1 MEKKE
6 TEQKRKHWW
15 RWVAISVGSLIGL
28 ILLVLIGV
36 SVYLTPER
44 LTGIVNKYAGEYFV
58 DASFKVDRAE
68 LTLWRTFPHAEI
80 DVDRLMLVNTNPSVP
95 AEGDTVASVERFHG
109 RINLA
114 ALLIGR
120 ISVNR
125 VDIDRPCA
133 TLWIG
138 PDSLSNLD
146 IFPPSEPEDE
156 TDDGPLSLPS
166 IHLDR
171 FRISGD
177 AKFRY
182 ISVPDSID
190 ADVTIRATEIDGTGG
205 VQQYLITTD
214 ATAGAI
220 PLLPERLNVGIDGG
234 IGWNPSAPLE
244 IALDRFRLNV
254 DSLQTVTSAE
264 IDMTDGILLKSL
276 DFQLKPLSLR
286 RVSELVEQLPELQT
300 SAAVALSAK
309 LLAPYRYVP
318 DTLLI
323 PDLKAS
329 VRISE
334 SPLSIP
340 AYHLNLTKI
349 AVDADVNLSS
359 KGLDGSEIVLNGL
372 RITFPASDFSLT
384 GSATNLLTDPNVEG
398 CFKGVVDFNN
408 LDRRLW
414 RMLGMR
420 LRGSLDAD
428 IDFRLALSDLTP
440 NTFHK
445 VNLEGQADLHNFVAL
460 MPADSLAAWT
470 RHARLDFGS
479 AERIKGLDSLLT
491 ASLSLDTARVWTSG
505 LQAELSQLKLNIGV
519 ENTSQTADTTTVTP
533 MGGRIELKTAR
544 CLLGDSSRAVIRGV
558 RGGTFL
564 TRYKGD
570 GKKPL
575 LAAKVG
581 VERMVYADASN
592 RMSISGAEVAAKAHL
607 TQTQRKHR
615 TLTAADSARFRQRR
629 DSLIL
634 SERGHERMD
643 FGVDRSLV
651 RLLKQWDLRG
661 SVKARRA
668 RMSTPV
674 FPLRMRVSALD
685 FGFNPDSLM
694 LRSIALKAGRSDFAL
709 SGIVRNMQK
718 SLGRKRGQP
727 LIVNLNLKSDTI
739 NVNQIVQAAFRG
751 AAWQATADTV
761 AVSADVLDIADDVA
775 ESQTEA
781 EATDDMRAIVV
792 PMNVDATF
800 AFDAKNIVYSNV
812 LLHDFSGEVIVA
824 DGAAQLSDLQ
834 AHTDIGS
841 ANANIIYYAPTVDD
855 VDVGLSV
862 ELNRFRIDKVTE
874 LIPALDTVLPLLRDL
889 GGVIDVSIGA
899 TTRADSMLNID
910 FPSLRAMVNMSG
922 DSLRVL
928 DEQTFK
934 TVSKWLLFH
943 DKKKNLIDHME
954 VELAVEDNMLEI
966 YPFMFD
972 FDRYRIGVMGHND
985 LNMNMDYHVS
995 ILKSPIPFKFGIN
1008 IRGTA
1013 DKLKIRPGLARVK
1026 EKMVGQSTKLADTLR
1041 FNLAKEIKSAIKRGA
1056 KAARIAPMEVRR
1068 PDKIEP
1074 ISEQTDTLSHA
1085 DSLYFIKHGLI
1096 EAPDSLQVTQ

>member
-1 MEKKE
+1 MEQETKK
-6 TEQKRKHWW
+6 KRKPWW
-15 RWVAISVGSLIGL
+15 HLCAIFIGVLVAVV
-28 ILLVLIGV
+28 LLALVGV

-44 LTGIVNKYAGEYFV
+44 LTGLVNKYAGEYFV
-58 DASFKVDRAE
+58 NADFKIERAE
-68 LTLWRTFPHAEI
+68 LTVWRTFPHAEI
-80 DVDRLMLVNTNPSVP
+80 DVDRLTLVNTHPSVP

-120 ISVNR
+120 ISVSR

-133 TLWIG
+133 TLWMG

-146 IFPPSEPEDE
+146 IFPPSKPEEKTDE
-156 TDDGPLSLPS
+156 PLSLPS
-166 IHLDR
+166 IRLDR

-177 AKFRY
+177 ARFRY
-182 ISVPDSID
+182 ISVADSID
-190 ADVTIRATEIDGTGG
+190 ADVTVRATELDATDG
-205 VQQYLITTD
+205 VQQYLLTTE
-214 ATAGAI
+214 ATAGAV
-220 PLLPERLNVGIDGG
+220 PLLPERLQVGIDGG
-234 IGWNPSAPLE
+234 IGWNPSSPLE
-244 IALDRFRLNV
+244 IALDRFKLNV
-254 DSLQTVTSAE
+254 DSLHTVTSA
-264 IDMTDGILLKSL
+264 DLDLTDGVLLKSL
-276 DFQLKPLSLR
+276 VFELKPLPLR
-286 RVSELVEQLPELQT
+286 RVSELVEQLPELKT
-300 SAAVALSAK
+300 PAAVAVTAELS
-309 LLAPYRYVP
+309 APYRYNP
-318 DTLLI
+318 DTLLL
-323 PDLKAS
+323 PDLTA
-329 VRISE
+329 VIRIDE

-340 AYHLNLTKI
+340 AYHLDLTKI
-349 AVDADVNLSS
+349 KVEAEARISS
-359 KGLDGSEIVLNGL
+359 EGLDRSKILLHGL
-372 RITFPASDFSLT
+372 RVAFPASDFSLT
-384 GSATNLLTDPNVEG
+384 GSADNLQTDPRVEG
-398 CFKGVVDFNN
+398 CFKGTVDFNN

-420 LRGSLDAD
+420 LRGLLDAD
-428 IDFRLALSDLTP
+428 IDFSLSLSDLTL
-440 NTFHK
+440 NTFHRAK
-445 VNLEGQADLHNFVAL
+445 LEGQADLHNFVAL

-479 AERIKGLDSLLT
+479 SNRVRGLDSLLT
-491 ASLSLDTARVWTSG
+491 AGLSFDTARVWTAG

-519 ENTSQTADTTTVTP
+519 ENTAQTVDTTTVTP
-533 MGGRIELKTAR
+533 MGGHIELKTAR

-558 RGGTFL
+558 RGSTFL

-575 LAAKVG
+575 FAAKAG
-581 VERMVYADASN
+581 VERMVYADAAS
-592 RMSISGAEVAAKAHL
+592 RISISGAEVTTKAHL
-607 TQTQRKHR
+607 TQSRRARR
-615 TLTAADSARFRQRR
+615 TPPTAADSARLRHLR
-629 DSLIL
+629 DSLL
-634 SERGHERMD
+634 MSDRGHERVD

-668 RMSTPV
+668 GMSTPV
-674 FPLRMRVSALD
+674 FPLRMRLSALD

-694 LRSIALKAGRSDFAL
+694 LRSVGLKAGRSDFAL
-709 SGIVRNMQK
+709 NGIIRNMQK

-761 AVSADVLDIADDVA
+761 AVTADVLDLSDDAADIQA
-775 ESQTEA
+775 EEN
-781 EATDDMRAIVV
+781 ATDEMRAIVV
-792 PMNVDATF
+792 PMNIDATF
-800 AFDAKNIVYSNV
+800 AFNAKNIVYSNV

-841 ANANIIYYAPTVDD
+841 AGANLIYYAPTVDD
-855 VDVGLSV
+855 VDIGLSV
-862 ELNRFRIDKVTE
+862 ELNRFHIDKVTE
-874 LIPALDTVLPLLRDL
+874 IIPALDTILPLLRDL
-889 GGVIDVSIGA
+889 GGVIDVNIGA
-899 TTRADSMLNID
+899 TTRTDSMLKID
-910 FPSLRAMVNMSG
+910 FPSLRAMVNLSG

-928 DEQTFK
+928 DEKTFK

-954 VELAVEDNMLEI
+954 VELAIEDNMLEI

-1008 IRGTA
+1008 IRGNA
-1013 DKLKIRPGLARVK
+1013 DKLRIRPGLARVK

-1041 FNLAKEIKSAIKRGA
+1041 VNLAKEIKSAIKRGA
-1056 KAARIAPMEVRR
+1056 NAARIAPMEVRR
-1068 PDKIEP
+1068 PEKVE
-1074 ISEQTDTLSHA
+1074 SVNEQTDTLSHA
-1085 DSLYFIKHGLI
+1085 DSLYFIQHGLI
-1096 EAPDSLQVTQ
+1096 EAPDSLRLTQ